1 MKLVTLTKRALFL
14 SLTAAMVIAAPLNAA
29 DCTYQLF
36 KLSTPKGVS
45 IGDFIDE
52 ISEECAMSIIVA
64 DSEAEKILKK
74 PLNKTHLNQLTIHEV
89 LDLILKEND
98 LQYTLQNNVLKMSYI
113 TTKTYSIDYITTK
126 RSGKGNTNIR
136 LSSSSGATTTAAPVV
151 TTPGVTPAAG
161 AAQTG
166 SDSGTNITTTD
177 EVLFWDRLEQE
188 IRSVLSRPED
198 GYHNEQHDKVV
209 SSKEISGVSVN
220 TYGGGESK
228 QNSESTTEV
237 VAADK
242 HNIFINKDA
251 GLVTVTGTGR
261 QIKRLDAYMTQLEK
275 KMQSQVMIDV
285 KMYSV
290 VFTDG
295 STMGVDWS
303 QIYNLQN
310 ISIGFDQALRTNV
323 SGSTFSTAY
332 EGNGVKTLTQTG
344 GTVDPL
350 TGRVIPTYEM
360 ATLAGV
366 QSPVTAM
373 SRLLT
378 LSSNFAINDLVKFLK
393 TQGDVYSISNPKI
406 MTLNNQPALISAG
419 NELFYKTID
428 TTTLAGGTTGTQGT
442 TQNIK
447 SVFAGVLLDIT
458 PEISDDGTILLRINP
473 SISDTLSAISSD
485 NSTRSMPPDLSR
497 RQVSSVVSIRDGER
511 VILGGLI
518 NRRSTTTSTKLPL
531 LGDLPFVGYLFKQ
544 EGTAERVEELVIIIE
559 PHIIKR
565 NASTVGLTDLGYNRI
580 SPIVRKEELRK
591 GVQDRLDANRMPQP
605 ALDTTRMPQP
615 ALDSNRLM
623 APPPLQQGQTRRNL
637 E

>member
-1 MKLVTLTKRALFL
+1 MKLVTFTKRALFF
-14 SLTAAMVIAAPLNAA
+14 SLTTAMVIAAPLNAV

-36 KLSTPKGVS
+36 NLSTPKGVS
-45 IGDFIDE
+45 IGDFIDQ

-74 PLNKTHLNQLTIHEV
+74 PMNKTHLNQLTIHEV

-126 RSGKGNTNIR
+126 RTGKGNTNIR
-136 LSSSSGATTTAAPVV
+136 LSSSSGATTTAAPVA
-151 TTPGVTPAAG
+151 TAAGATPAAG
-161 AAQTG
+161 VAQTG

-177 EVLFWDRLEQE
+177 EVVFWDRLEQE

-198 GYHNEQHDKVV
+198 GYHNDQYDKVV
-209 SSKEISGVSVN
+209 STRADTSIN
-220 TYGGGESK
+220 TNQAVDK
-228 QNSESTTEV
+228 DVRQTTQEV

-251 GLVTVTGTGR
+251 GLVTVTGTGK
-261 QIKRLDAYMTQLEK
+261 QIKRLDAYMDQLEK

-303 QIYNLQN
+303 QIYALQN
-310 ISIGFDQALRTNV
+310 FDLAFDSVMAKKIGTYTSTPLKNGLAITSGTLDQNSNINANMFQAAGKIS
-323 SGSTFSTAY
+323 
-332 EGNGVKTLTQTG
+332 
-344 GTVDPL
+344 
-350 TGRVIPTYEM
+350 
-360 ATLAGV
+360 
-366 QSPVTAM
+366 
-373 SRLLT
+373 
-378 LSSNFAINDLVKFLK
+378 INDLVKFLK

-485 NSTRSMPPDLSR
+485 NSARSMPPDLSR
-497 RQVSSVVSIRDGER
+497 RQVSSVVSIHDGER

-544 EGTAERVEELVIIIE
+544 EGTAEKVEELVIIIE

-565 NASTVGLTDLGYNRI
+565 TGSAVGLTDLGYSRI

-591 GVQDRLDANRMPQP
+591 GVQDRLDSNRMPQPTLDTNRVPQP
-605 ALDTTRMPQP
+605 ALDTTRMSQP
-615 ALDSNRLM
+615 TLDSNRLM

>member
-1 MKLVTLTKRALFL
+1 MNLVTLTKRALFL
-14 SLTAAMVIAAPLNAA
+14 SLTTAMMVIAPLNAA

-136 LSSSSGATTTAAPVV
+136 LSSSSGATTTAAPIV
-151 TTPGVTPAAG
+151 TAPGVTPAAG

-166 SDSGTNITTTD
+166 SDSGTNITTSD
-177 EVLFWDRLEQE
+177 EVVFWDRLEQE
-188 IRSVLSRPED
+188 VRSVLSRPED
-198 GYHNEQHDKVV
+198 GYR
-209 SSKEISGVSVN
+209 SSPNAMTDNVMDSNGSGN
-220 TYGGGESK
+220 DT
-228 QNSESTTEV
+228 Q
-237 VAADK
+237 

-251 GLVTVTGTGR
+251 GLITVTGTGR
-261 QIKRLDAYMTQLEK
+261 QIKRLDTYMTQLEK
-275 KMQSQVMIDV
+275 KMQAQVMIDV

-303 QIYNLQN
+303 QIYALQN
-310 ISIGFDQALRTNV
+310 FDLAFDSLNLRNV
-323 SGSTFSTAY
+323 S
-332 EGNGVKTLTQTG
+332 
-344 GTVDPL
+344 
-350 TGRVIPTYEM
+350 TY
-360 ATLAGV
+360 
-366 QSPVTAM
+366 
-373 SRLLT
+373 
-378 LSSNFAINDLVKFLK
+378 SSNALKNGTAITAGLYNGQFQADATNATNTAAGIANRVAASQNSNASIFQAAGKISINDLVKFLK

-485 NSTRSMPPDLSR
+485 NSARSMPPDLSR
-497 RQVSSVVSIRDGER
+497 RQVSSVVSIHDGER

-518 NRRSTTTSTKLPL
+518 NRRSTTTSTKVPL
-531 LGDLPFVGYLFKQ
+531 FGDLPFVGYLFKQ
-544 EGTAERVEELVIIIE
+544 EGKAERVEELVIIIE

-565 NASTVGLTDLGYNRI
+565 TGSTVGLTDLGYSRI
-580 SPIVRKEELRK
+580 SPIVRQEEMKK
-591 GVQDRLDANRMPQP
+591 GAIKDALERTRIPQP
-605 ALDTTRMPQP
+605 TLDTNRIPQP
-615 ALDSNRLM
+615 TLENNRLM

>member
-126 RSGKGNTNIR
+126 RTGKGNTNIR
-136 LSSSSGATTTAAPVV
+136 LSSSSGATTTAAPVA
-151 TTPGVTPAAG
+151 TAAGATPAAG

-166 SDSGTNITTTD
+166 SDSGTNITTSD
-177 EVLFWDRLEQE
+177 EVVFWDRLEQE
-188 IRSVLSRPED
+188 VRSVLSRPED
-198 GYHNEQHDKVV
+198 YYK
-209 SSKEISGVSVN
+209 SSPSIATANPEDANASGNDS
-220 TYGGGESK
+220 
-228 QNSESTTEV
+228 Q
-237 VAADK
+237 

-303 QIYNLQN
+303 QIYALQN
-310 ISIGFDQALRTNV
+310 FDLAFDSVIAKKIEEYSSTPLKNGLAITTGTLDRNSNINANMFQAAGKIS
-323 SGSTFSTAY
+323 
-332 EGNGVKTLTQTG
+332 
-344 GTVDPL
+344 
-350 TGRVIPTYEM
+350 
-360 ATLAGV
+360 
-366 QSPVTAM
+366 
-373 SRLLT
+373 
-378 LSSNFAINDLVKFLK
+378 INDLVKFLK

-473 SISDTLSAISSD
+473 SISDTLSTISSD
-485 NSTRSMPPDLSR
+485 NSARSMPPDLSR

-565 NASTVGLTDLGYNRI
+565 NGSTVGLTDLGYNRI

-605 ALDTTRMPQP
+605 ALDTNRMPQP
-615 ALDSNRLM
+615 ALDTNRLM

>member
-1 MKLVTLTKRALFL
+1 MKLVTFTKRALFF
-14 SLTAAMVIAAPLNAA
+14 SLTTAMVIAAPLNAV

-36 KLSTPKGVS
+36 NLSTPKGVS
-45 IGDFIDE
+45 IGDFIDQ

-126 RSGKGNTNIR
+126 RTGKGNTNIR
-136 LSSSSGATTTAAPVV
+136 LSSSSGATTTAAPVAA
-151 TTPGVTPAAG
+151 TAPGAVPAAG
-161 AAQTG
+161 VAQTG

-177 EVLFWDRLEQE
+177 EVVFWDRLEQE
-188 IRSVLSRPED
+188 VRSVLSRPED
-198 GYHNEQHDKVV
+198 QYQ
-209 SSKEISGVSVN
+209 SSPNGMMGNVMDSNGSGN
-220 TYGGGESK
+220 DA
-228 QNSESTTEV
+228 Q
-237 VAADK
+237 

-251 GLVTVTGTGR
+251 GLITVTGTGR

-303 QIYNLQN
+303 QIYALQN
-310 ISIGFDQALRTNV
+310 FDLAFDSVMAKKISTYSSTPLKNGLAITSGTLDQNSNINANM
-323 SGSTFSTAY
+323 FQA
-332 EGNGVKTLTQTG
+332 
-344 GTVDPL
+344 
-350 TGRVIPTYEM
+350 
-360 ATLAGV
+360 AGKI
-366 QSPVTAM
+366 S
-373 SRLLT
+373 
-378 LSSNFAINDLVKFLK
+378 INDLVKFLK

-473 SISDTLSAISSD
+473 SISDTLSAISTD
-485 NSTRSMPPDLSR
+485 NSARSMPPDLSR
-497 RQVSSVVSIRDGER
+497 RQVSSVVSIHDGER

-518 NRRSTTTSTKLPL
+518 NRRSTTTSTKVPL
-531 LGDLPFVGYLFKQ
+531 LGDIPFLGYLFKQ
-544 EGTAERVEELVIIIE
+544 EGTAEKVEELVIIIE

-565 NASTVGLTDLGYNRI
+565 SGSTVGLTDLGYNRI

-605 ALDTTRMPQP
+605 ALDTNRVPQP
-615 ALDSNRLM
+615 TLENNRLI
-623 APPPLQQGQTRRNL
+623 APPPLQQGQRRNL

>member
-1 MKLVTLTKRALFL
+1 MNLLTLTKRAFFL
-14 SLTAAMVIAAPLNAA
+14 SLTTAMMVTAPLNAV

-36 KLSTPKGVS
+36 NLSTPKGVS
-45 IGDFIDE
+45 VGDFIDQ

-98 LQYTLQNNVLKMSYI
+98 LQYTLQNNVLKISYI

-126 RSGKGNTNIR
+126 RRGDGNTNIR
-136 LSSSSGATTTAAPVV
+136 LSSSSGATKVVAPPVAAAAPGAV
-151 TTPGVTPAAG
+151 PAAG
-161 AAQTG
+161 IAQTG
-166 SDSGTNITTTD
+166 SDSGTNITTSD
-177 EVLFWDRLEQE
+177 EVVFWDRLENE
-188 IRSVLSRPED
+188 IRSILSRPED
-198 GYHNEQHDKVV
+198 AYQ
-209 SSKEISGVSVN
+209 SSPNAMMGNAMDSNGSSN
-220 TYGGGESK
+220 DA
-228 QNSESTTEV
+228 Q
-237 VAADK
+237 

-251 GLVTVTGTGR
+251 GLITVTGTGR
-261 QIKRLDAYMTQLEK
+261 QIKRLDTYMAQLEK

-303 QIYNLQN
+303 QIYALQN
-310 ISIGFDQALRTNV
+310 FDLAFDFV
-323 SGSTFSTAY
+323 SSKNITASTSTALKNGTAITGSVLN
-332 EGNGVKTLTQTG
+332 GNDNGDMSLFQ
-344 GTVDPL
+344 
-350 TGRVIPTYEM
+350 
-360 ATLAGV
+360 AAGKI
-366 QSPVTAM
+366 S
-373 SRLLT
+373 
-378 LSSNFAINDLVKFLK
+378 INDLVKFLK

-485 NSTRSMPPDLSR
+485 NSARSMPPDLSR
-497 RQVSSVVSIRDGER
+497 RQVSSVVSIHDGER

-544 EGTAERVEELVIIIE
+544 EGKAERVEELVIIIE
-559 PHIIKR
+559 PHIVKR
-565 NASTVGLTDLGYNRI
+565 SGSTVGLTDLGYSRI

-591 GVQDRLDANRMPQP
+591 GIQDRLDNNRMPQP
-605 ALDTTRMPQP
+605 TLDTNRIPQP
-615 ALDSNRLM
+615 TLENNRLM

>member
-188 IRSVLSRPED
+188 VRSVLSRPED
-198 GYHNEQHDKVV
+198 HYK
-209 SSKEISGVSVN
+209 SSPSIATANPEDANASGNDS
-220 TYGGGESK
+220 
-228 QNSESTTEV
+228 Q
-237 VAADK
+237 

-303 QIYNLQN
+303 QIYALQN
-310 ISIGFDQALRTNV
+310 FDLAFDSVMAKKIATYTSTPLKNGLIITEGILDKNSNINANMFQAAGKIS
-323 SGSTFSTAY
+323 
-332 EGNGVKTLTQTG
+332 
-344 GTVDPL
+344 
-350 TGRVIPTYEM
+350 
-360 ATLAGV
+360 
-366 QSPVTAM
+366 
-373 SRLLT
+373 
-378 LSSNFAINDLVKFLK
+378 INDLVKFLK

-473 SISDTLSAISSD
+473 SISDTLSTISSD
-485 NSTRSMPPDLSR
+485 NSARSMPPDLSR

-565 NASTVGLTDLGYNRI
+565 NGSTVGLTDLGYNRI

-605 ALDTTRMPQP
+605 ALDTNRMPQP
-615 ALDSNRLM
+615 ALDTNRLM

>member
-126 RSGKGNTNIR
+126 RTGKGNTNIR
-136 LSSSSGATTTAAPVV
+136 LSSSSGATTTVAPVAAA
-151 TTPGVTPAAG
+151 GATPAAG

-166 SDSGTNITTTD
+166 SDSGTNITTSD
-177 EVLFWDRLEQE
+177 EVVFWDRLEQE

-198 GYHNEQHDKVV
+198 GYHNDQYDKVV
-209 SSKEISGVSVN
+209 STRADTSIN
-220 TYGGGESK
+220 TNQAVDK
-228 QNSESTTEV
+228 DVRQTTQEV

-251 GLVTVTGTGR
+251 GLVTVTGTGK
-261 QIKRLDAYMTQLEK
+261 QIKRLDTYMEQLEK

-497 RQVSSVVSIRDGER
+497 RQVSSVVSIHDGER

-565 NASTVGLTDLGYNRI
+565 NGSTVGLTDLGYNRI

-615 ALDSNRLM
+615 ALDTNRLM

>member
-14 SLTAAMVIAAPLNAA
+14 SLTTAMMLSTPLNAA

-36 KLSTPKGVS
+36 NLSTPKGVS
-45 IGDFIDE
+45 VGDFIDQ

-64 DSEAEKILKK
+64 DSEAEQILKK

-126 RSGKGNTNIR
+126 RAGTGNTNIR
-136 LSSSSGATTTAAPVV
+136 LSSSSGATAAAPIAPVA
-151 TTPGVTPAAG
+151 TAPGVAPAAG
-161 AAQTG
+161 IAKTG
-166 SDSGTNITTTD
+166 SDSGTNITTSD

-198 GYHNEQHDKVV
+198 QYK
-209 SSKEISGVSVN
+209 SSPNAMMGNPMDSNGSVN
-220 TYGGGESK
+220 DS
-228 QNSESTTEV
+228 Q
-237 VAADK
+237 

-303 QIYNLQN
+303 QIYALQN
-310 ISIGFDQALRTNV
+310 FDLAFDSVIAKKLNTYTSTPLKNGLAITSGTLDQNSNMNANMFQAAGKIS
-323 SGSTFSTAY
+323 
-332 EGNGVKTLTQTG
+332 
-344 GTVDPL
+344 
-350 TGRVIPTYEM
+350 
-360 ATLAGV
+360 
-366 QSPVTAM
+366 
-373 SRLLT
+373 
-378 LSSNFAINDLVKFLK
+378 INDLVKFLK

-473 SISDTLSAISSD
+473 SISDTLSTISSD
-485 NSTRSMPPDLSR
+485 NSARSMPPDLSR
-497 RQVSSVVSIRDGER
+497 RQVSSVVSIHDGER

-565 NASTVGLTDLGYNRI
+565 SGSTVGLTDLGYSRI

-591 GVQDRLDANRMPQP
+591 GLQDRLESNRMPQP
-605 ALDTTRMPQP
+605 ALDTNRMPQP

-623 APPPLQQGQTRRNL
+623 APPALQQGQRRNL

>member
-126 RSGKGNTNIR
+126 RTGKGNTNIR

-209 SSKEISGVSVN
+209 SSREISGVSVN

-303 QIYNLQN
+303 QIYALQN
-310 ISIGFDQALRTNV
+310 FDLAFDTVNLRNV
-323 SGSTFSTAY
+323 SKYSSTALKNGTAIT
-332 EGNGVKTLTQTG
+332 EGIYNGSFNAAA
-344 GTVDPL
+344 
-350 TGRVIPTYEM
+350 IN
-360 ATLAGV
+360 ATNTNAGIANQV
-366 QSPVTAM
+366 ASSQNANQSIFQAAGKI
-373 SRLLT
+373 S
-378 LSSNFAINDLVKFLK
+378 INDLVKFLK

-473 SISDTLSAISSD
+473 SISDTLSTISSD
-485 NSTRSMPPDLSR
+485 NSARSMPPDLSR

-565 NASTVGLTDLGYNRI
+565 NGSTVGLTDLGYNRI

-605 ALDTTRMPQP
+605 ALDTNRMPQP
-615 ALDSNRLM
+615 ALDTNRLM